1 MLGIHTERKGLRFD
15 FMENV
20 VEICINR
27 MKLNAINKPN
37 AMFIPIPPFL
47 LFKEIANAIIVKITV
62 ENG

>member
-20 VEICINR
+20 VEICMKRI
-27 MKLNAINKPN
+27 KLNAINIPI
-37 AMFIPIPPFL
+37 AMFIPMPPFL

>member
-27 MKLNAINKPN
+27 MKLNAINMPN
-37 AMFIPIPPFL
+37 AMFIPIPPYL

>member
-1 MLGIHTERKGLRFD
+1 MQ
-15 FMENV
+15 NV

-27 MKLNAINKPN
+27 MKLNAINMPN